1 MLLKFE
7 YDLNRATASYHGRPF
22 YDCIR
27 YKYEIGSAAGACH
40 GAQFQND
47 IEISVSYAKPLLF
60 SISASTEQHGFLR
73 VLGIFTNGPK
83 QQRDCILFV
92 KWLDG
97 AFAHNARSG
106 RSIYKPHPP
115 VSRCIGYMRDTKG
128 YSVKKSGYAFVPVS
142 EGNVLAPVWLQP
154 DPADRKRERFIAMK
168 NNDAGDWDQTP
179 S

>member
-1 MLLKFE
+1 MTASGTSTKLDLLLVRFMALKFKMTSKSQSRMQ
-7 YDLNRATASYHGRPF
+7 NR
-22 YDCIR
+22 C
-27 YKYEIGSAAGACH
+27 C
-40 GAQFQND
+40 FQYQLQQ
-47 IEISVSYAKPLLF
+47 SSM
-60 SISASTEQHGFLR
+60 QHGFLR

-83 QQRDCILFV
+83 KQRDCILFV

-128 YSVKKSGYAFVPVS
+128 YSVKKSAYAFVPVS

>member
-1 MLLKFE
+1 MLLQ
-7 YDLNRATASYHGRPF
+7 LQIQLRIWAQ
-22 YDCIR
+22 
-27 YKYEIGSAAGACH
+27 YEIGSAAGAFG

-47 IEISVSYAKPLLF
+47 IEISVLYAKLLSF

-97 AFAHNARSG
+97 VFADNEKAG

-115 VSRCIGYMRDTKG
+115 VSRCIGYMTDTKS
-128 YSVKKSGYAFVPVS
+128 YSTSKSAYAFVPVS

-154 DPADRKRERFIAMK
+154 DPADRKKERFIAMK
-168 NNDAGDWDQTP
+168 NNDTGDWDQTP